1 MQRLVHKTPFFYG
14 WVILSAAGASMFV
27 RNALASLTLAVFVY
41 PISQELGWS
50 RTLIGGAAGLGGL
63 LSIIGAPPVGWAVDR
78 FGARQVLTIAVLL
91 LGLSTISLAWATT
104 PVAFYLAYGLGR
116 VLFTGPIPIGAS
128 VVVARWFVRKRGR
141 AIGILSFGHAGG
153 MILFPAIASVVI
165 QLRGWQEA
173 WLVMGVLVLVIALAP
188 VALFIIQRPEDVG
201 LAPDG
206 GQLAPA
212 LDTKLDPE
220 LDPAESG
227 SPSRPAAGEPVWSV
241 RQAMRTPV
249 LWMLA
254 LATGAVYFI
263 QSGTNLHQ
271 GAYFVDQGLSKATA
285 DVAII
290 LSAVGAA
297 FGTLAWGWM
306 SEKMPVRYVFAA
318 VALLMAISIALFTTV
333 DTAAEA
339 YGYAFLFGA
348 AVGGII
354 VVPPVA
360 YADYFGRQSLG
371 AIRGV
376 TEPFVALGQAI
387 GSVLS
392 GVVFDATG
400 TYQSAFLA
408 YSVLGISV
416 MLLLLLA
423 KPPSAKPP
431 QAIAIAAEE
440 PIPG

>member
-1 MQRLVHKTPFFYG
+1 
-14 WVILSAAGASMFV
+14 
-27 RNALASLTLAVFVY
+27 
-41 PISQELGWS
+41 
-50 RTLIGGAAGLGGL
+50 
-63 LSIIGAPPVGWAVDR
+63 
-78 FGARQVLTIAVLL
+78 
-91 LGLSTISLAWATT
+91 
-104 PVAFYLAYGLGR
+104 
-116 VLFTGPIPIGAS
+116 
-128 VVVARWFVRKRGR
+128 
-141 AIGILSFGHAGG
+141 
-153 MILFPAIASVVI
+153 MILFPAIASLVI

-188 VALFIIQRPEDVG
+188 EALLIIQRPEDVG

-206 GQLAPA
+206 GQL
-212 LDTKLDPE
+212 
-220 LDPAESG
+220 
-227 SPSRPAAGEPVWSV
+227 SPTSYPPSSPIEAGRPAHPVAREPVWSL
-241 RQAMRTPV
+241 RQAMRTSA

-254 LATGAVYFI
+254 VATGSVYFI

-297 FGTLAWGWM
+297 LGTLVWGWM
-306 SEKMPVRYVFAA
+306 SEKIPVRYVFAG
-318 VALLMAISIALFTTV
+318 VALLMAVSIALFATV

-371 AIRGV
+371 VIRGV

-392 GVVFDATG
+392 GAVFDITG
-400 TYQSAFLA
+400 TYQSVFLA
-408 YSVLGISV
+408 YAALGAAVMVL
-416 MLLLLLA
+416 LFLA
-423 KPPSAKPP
+423 KPPQSNT
-431 QAIAIAAEE
+431 ITAEV
-440 PIPG
+440 PIPS

>member
-1 MQRLVHKTPFFYG
+1 
-14 WVILSAAGASMFV
+14 
-27 RNALASLTLAVFVY
+27 
-41 PISQELGWS
+41 
-50 RTLIGGAAGLGGL
+50 
-63 LSIIGAPPVGWAVDR
+63 
-78 FGARQVLTIAVLL
+78 
-91 LGLSTISLAWATT
+91 
-104 PVAFYLAYGLGR
+104 

-128 VVVARWFVRKRGR
+128 VVVARWFLRMRGR
-141 AIGILSFGHAGG
+141 ATGILSFGHAGG
-153 MILFPAIASVVI
+153 MILFPAIASLVI

-173 WLVMGVLVLVIALAP
+173 WFVMGILVLLIGLAP

-201 LAPDG
+201 LVPDG
-206 GQLAPA
+206 GQLASIKA
-212 LDTKLDPE
+212 GK
-220 LDPAESG
+220 
-227 SPSRPAAGEPVWSV
+227 AGEASSTVRPIVREPMWSL
-241 RQAMRTPV
+241 RRAMHTPA

-254 LATGAVYFI
+254 VATGSVYFI

-306 SEKMPVRYVFAA
+306 SEKMPVRYVFAG
-318 VALLMAISIALFTTV
+318 VALLMAISIALFVTV
-333 DTAAEA
+333 DTVAEA

-392 GVVFDATG
+392 GAVFDITG

-408 YSVLGISV
+408 YAALGGAV
-416 MLLLLLA
+416 VLLLFL
-423 KPPSAKPP
+423 AKPP
-431 QAIAIAAEE
+431 QANTIAAEAGL
-440 PIPG
+440 PS

>member
-1 MQRLVHKTPFFYG
+1 MRQLAHKTPFFYG
-14 WVILSAAGASMFV
+14 WTVLSAAGASMFV
-27 RNALASLTLAVFVY
+27 RNALGSLTLAVFVY

-50 RTLIGGAAGLGGL
+50 RTLIGGAASLGGL

-91 LGLSTISLAWATT
+91 LGLSTMSLAWATT
-104 PVAFYLAYGLGR
+104 PLAFYLAYGLGR

-141 AIGILSFGHAGG
+141 ATGILAFGHAGG
-153 MILFPAIASVVI
+153 MILFPAIASLVI
-165 QLRGWQEA
+165 QLQGWQEA
-173 WLVMGVLVLVIALAP
+173 WFVMGILVLVIALAP

-201 LAPDG
+201 LVPDG
-206 GQLAPA
+206 GQLSGI
-212 LDTKLDPE
+212 
-220 LDPAESG
+220 ESG
-227 SPSRPAAGEPVWSV
+227 EVGSPARPGHREPMWSL
-241 RQAMRTPV
+241 RQAIRTPA

-254 LATGAVYFI
+254 LATGSVYFI

-285 DVAII
+285 DIAII

-297 FGTLAWGWM
+297 FGALAWGWM
-306 SEKMPVRYVFAA
+306 SEKIPVRYVFAV
-318 VALLMAISIALFTTV
+318 VALLMAISIALFAAV

-354 VVPPVA
+354 VVPPIA

-392 GVVFDATG
+392 GAVYDITG
-400 TYQSAFLA
+400 TYQGAFLA
-408 YSVLGISV
+408 YAALGAAVI
-416 MLLLLLA
+416 LLLLLA
-423 KPPSAKPP
+423 KPP
-431 QAIAIAAEE
+431 QANTIAAEVR
-440 PIPG
+440 IPS

>member
-1 MQRLVHKTPFFYG
+1 MQRLAHKTPFFYG
-14 WVILSAAGASMFV
+14 WAILSAAGASMFV
-27 RNALASLTLAVFVY
+27 RNALGSLTLAVFVY

-78 FGARQVLTIAVLL
+78 IGARQVLTIAVLL

-104 PVAFYLAYGLGR
+104 PLAFYLAYGLGR

-128 VVVARWFVRKRGR
+128 VVVSRWFVRMRGR
-141 AIGILSFGHAGG
+141 AIGVLSLGHAGG
-153 MILFPAIASVVI
+153 MILFPAVASLVI

-173 WLVMGVLVLVIALAP
+173 WFVMGILVLVIALAP
-188 VALFIIQRPEDVG
+188 VALIIIQRPEDVG

-206 GQLAPA
+206 GQLAPLA
-212 LDTKLDPE
+212 ANDSTR
-220 LDPAESG
+220 SG
-227 SPSRPAAGEPVWSV
+227 GKEPMWSL
-241 RQAMRTPV
+241 RQAMRTPA
-249 LWMLA
+249 LWILA
-254 LATGAVYFI
+254 LATGSVYFI

-285 DVAII
+285 DIAII

-306 SEKMPVRYVFAA
+306 SEKMAVRYIFAA
-318 VALLMAISIALFTTV
+318 VALLMAISIALFVAV

-339 YGYAFLFGA
+339 YAYAFLFGA

-354 VVPPVA
+354 VVPPIA

-392 GVVFDATG
+392 GAVFDITG

-408 YSVLGISV
+408 YAALGAAV
-416 MLLLLLA
+416 MLLLL
-423 KPPSAKPP
+423 SAKPP
-431 QAIAIAAEE
+431 QANTLGAEV
-440 PIPG
+440 PTPN

>member
-1 MQRLVHKTPFFYG
+1 MQRLAHKTPFFYG
-14 WVILSAAGASMFV
+14 WAILSAAGASMFV
-27 RNALASLTLAVFVY
+27 RNAVGSLTLAVFVY
-41 PISQELGWS
+41 PISQDLGWS

-63 LSIIGAPPVGWAVDR
+63 LSIIAAPPVGWAVDR

-91 LGLSTISLAWATT
+91 LGLSTITLTWATT
-104 PVAFYLAYGLGR
+104 ALAFYLAYGLGR

-141 AIGILSFGHAGG
+141 ATGILAFGHAGG
-153 MILFPAIASVVI
+153 MILFPAVASLI
-165 QLRGWQEA
+165 IPLRGWQEA
-173 WLVMGVLVLVIALAP
+173 WFVMGILVLVIALAP
-188 VALFIIQRPEDVG
+188 VALLIIQRPEDVG

-206 GQLAPA
+206 GESAPIEA
-212 LDTKLDPE
+212 GKAGG
-220 LDPAESG
+220 PA
-227 SPSRPAAGEPVWSV
+227 RPRVGEPMWSL
-241 RQAMRTPV
+241 REAMRTPA

-254 LATGAVYFI
+254 LATGSVYFI

-297 FGTLAWGWM
+297 FGALAWGWM
-306 SEKMPVRYVFAA
+306 SEKMPVRYVFA
-318 VALLMAISIALFTTV
+318 VVTLLMAISVALFATV
-333 DTAAEA
+333 NTAAEA
-339 YGYAFLFGA
+339 YSYAFLFGA

-354 VVPPVA
+354 VVPPIA

-392 GVVFDATG
+392 GVVYDITG
-400 TYQSAFLA
+400 TYQGAFLA
-408 YSVLGISV
+408 YAALGAAVI
-416 MLLLLLA
+416 LLLFLA
-423 KPPSAKPP
+423 KPP
-431 QAIAIAAEE
+431 QTNAIAAEIR
-440 PIPG
+440 IPN

>member
-1 MQRLVHKTPFFYG
+1 MNKRGLQRLAHKTPFFYG
-14 WVILSAAGASMFV
+14 WTILSAAGAAMFV
-27 RNALASLTLAVFVY
+27 RNALGSLTLAVFVY
-41 PISQELGWS
+41 PISQEMGWS
-50 RTLIGGAAGLGGL
+50 RTLIGGAASLGGL
-63 LSIIGAPPVGWAVDR
+63 LSILGAPPVGWAVDR
-78 FGARQVLTIAVLL
+78 FGARPVLTIAVLL
-91 LGLSTISLAWATT
+91 LGLSTISLTWAAT
-104 PVAFYLAYGLGR
+104 PLAFYLAYSLGR

-141 AIGILSFGHAGG
+141 AIGVLSFGHAGG
-153 MILFPAIASVVI
+153 MILFPAIAALVI

-173 WLVMGVLVLVIALAP
+173 WFVMGVLVLAIALAP
-188 VALFIIQRPEDVG
+188 VAFLIIQRPEDVG

-206 GQLAPA
+206 GQLTPA
-212 LDTKLDPE
+212 STPPE
-220 LDPAESG
+220 AGIPAR
-227 SPSRPAAGEPVWSV
+227 PSNEEPTWSL

-254 LATGAVYFI
+254 VATGSVYFI

-285 DVAII
+285 DLAII

-306 SEKMPVRYVFAA
+306 SEKMPIRYVFAG
-318 VALLMAISIALFTTV
+318 VALLMAISIALFATV

-392 GVVFDATG
+392 GVVFDITG
-400 TYQSAFLA
+400 TYQSAFLGYA
-408 YSVLGISV
+408 VLGLAVI
-416 MLLLLLA
+416 LLLLLA
-423 KPPSAKPP
+423 KPPQPHTFDL
-431 QAIAIAAEE
+431 EV
-440 PIPG
+440 PIPS

>member
-1 MQRLVHKTPFFYG
+1 MQRLAHKTPFFYG
-14 WVILSAAGASMFV
+14 WAILSAAGTSMFV
-27 RNALASLTLAVFVY
+27 RNALGSLTLAVFVY
-41 PISQELGWS
+41 PLSQELGWS
-50 RTLIGGAAGLGGL
+50 RTLIGGAASLGGL

-104 PVAFYLAYGLGR
+104 PLAFYLAYGLGR

-141 AIGILSFGHAGG
+141 ATGILAFGHAGG
-153 MILFPAIASVVI
+153 MILFPAVASLVI

-173 WLVMGVLVLVIALAP
+173 WFVMGMLVLVIALAP

-201 LAPDG
+201 LSPDG
-206 GQLAPA
+206 GQLASIEA
-212 LDTKLDPE
+212 GV
-220 LDPAESG
+220 AG
-227 SPSRPAAGEPVWSV
+227 SPARPGDREPMWSL

-254 LATGAVYFI
+254 VATGSVYFI

-318 VALLMAISIALFTTV
+318 VALLMAISVALFATV

-392 GVVFDATG
+392 GIVYDITG
-400 TYQSAFLA
+400 TYQGAFLA
-408 YSVLGISV
+408 YAALGTAVI
-416 MLLLLLA
+416 LLLFLA
-423 KPPSAKPP
+423 KPP
-431 QAIAIAAEE
+431 QTNTIAA
-440 PIPG
+440 GVLSSG